1 MGEDGSID
9 EARNNQIKCLA
20 SLGGRLILA
29 FYCLLSHIF
38 LIKCCILFAF
48 FTSFFLNS
56 FRDSFFTGKNIS
68 PSNGLCYLQAT
79 VVSDNC
85 SQPHRIKSM
94 ALRTGASTR
103 TTSGVIRGQSQSSHR
118 LQRLTAQQQQQLL
131 LVAAALSCLYA
142 STFKYQTPF
151 DTPWSQRPEWN
162 SYPLPSF
169 LQPSISVTPQQGLRS
184 GLREPQYQSVCTG
197 RGR

>member
-20 SLGGRLILA
+20 SLGGRLILT

-38 LIKCCILFAF
+38 LIKCCISFAC
-48 FTSFFLNS
+48 FTSFFLNY

-68 PSNGLCYLQAT
+68 PSNGLWYLQAT

-85 SQPHRIKSM
+85 SQPHRIESM

-103 TTSGVIRGQSQSSHR
+103 TTSGVISGTVTKQSSVAAADGPAAA
-118 LQRLTAQQQQQLL
+118 TL

-142 STFKYQTPF
+142 SRFKYQTPF